1 MLYTVTIVDDRNN
14 QKLRG
19 QHWAEVSDLFE
30 CSSHSDAYFQPGCAA
45 CIQHQDIL
53 DGLAHTGAYSQRV
66 NVYSEYYGEFVNEY
80 IAVEK
85 EI

>member
-19 QHWAEVSDLFE
+19 QHWAEVSDLFC
-30 CSSHSDAYFQPGCAA
+30 CSEHEYDIDALCTACALYA
-45 CIQHQDIL
+45 EIM
-53 DGLAHTGAYSQRV
+53 DGLAHTGAYSHRV